1 MSSSLMEMCALSLF
15 SWGCCWGPD
24 DELELMLKSLFIL
37 ELISFSELELELLNF
52 SELELEL
59 FTFSLSNSA
68 YKGACVASICVK
80 SFFAILPSRGVDC
93 CITSAEAS
101 VEASDKANIVSAV
114 TADNASLLKDAM
126 TRTKGEEDGVT
137 QACLANQ
144 CSHAGQRLATMCDI
158 SGSTASSGIRAACHL
173 RAPATTPDVP

>member
-1 MSSSLMEMCALSLF
+1 MEMCALSLF

-52 SELELEL
+52 SGLELEL
-59 FTFSLSNSA
+59 FTLSLSNSA
-68 YKGACVASICVK
+68 YKGARMASICVK

-93 CITSAEAS
+93 CIASAGAS
-101 VEASDKANIVSAV
+101 VTAN
-114 TADNASLLKDAM
+114 NASLLKDAM

-144 CSHAGQRLATMCDI
+144 CSHAGQRLATICDI

-173 RAPATTPDVP
+173 RAPATAPDVP